1 LLDISKKIDKLNL
14 EILKKVKKIADER
27 KIEFYLVGATVRD
40 MILNYV
46 YDIAIYRKTNDI
58 DFAVSLKN
66 WRQFKLLTK
75 EIEKA
80 GFEKNND
87 IIHRYSYNGM
97 IIDLIPFGSISSEKE
112 TIIWPDEEEKEMN
125 VIGFENVFNNTE
137 ELLIQSEPEIIIK
150 TASVEGLVILKIF
163 SWNDRTLALRI
174 KDAIDL
180 YIIMTT
186 YLDAGNQERL
196 FNEHSDLVNEDF
208 NYELGGASLLGRDIS
223 KIANENVLKALLT
236 ILRSSK
242 LNDLAEDMS
251 LYENIKLEDDQ
262 KIDWCIKIL
271 KNLLEELSII

>member
-1 LLDISKKIDKLNL
+1 MLDISKKIDKLNL